1 MPPRIIT
8 MKVTIPE
15 EITGEIF
22 RDLALP
28 HLTTVAHKCKTQ
40 NKQTMFNTF
49 ETNVDTNTLEITFE
63 TYKTQLKEL
72 KHIWNEHNTIGT
84 YKTQLVKQPKHNWN
98 NQNTFVKHS

>member
-63 TYKTQLKEL
+63 TYKTQL
-72 KHIWNEHNTIGT
+72 
-84 YKTQLVKQPKHNWN
+84 VKQPKHNWN